1 MAKRTMTPLEKFSGE
16 ADAMGKSYGK
26 YMEYLY
32 MQECREKREK
42 EASRRGKDRKT
53 H

>member
-26 YMEYLY
+26 YTEYLY
-32 MQECREKREK
+32 MQECRKKREK
-42 EASRRGKDRKT
+42 EANHRGKDPVA